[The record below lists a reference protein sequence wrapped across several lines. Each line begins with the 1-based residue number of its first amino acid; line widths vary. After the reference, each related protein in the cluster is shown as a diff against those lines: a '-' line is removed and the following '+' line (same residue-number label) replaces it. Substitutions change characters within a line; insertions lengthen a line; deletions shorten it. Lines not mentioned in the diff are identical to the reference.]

1 MVIYLSLIEDSK
13 GKLNLPELNTF
24 SFPLPQTHVFQDW
37 SSFSSGTEQSISQ
50 NSYVRPLFEFL
61 S

>member
-24 SFPLPQTHVFQDW
+24 SFPLKLAFYKTGQKFVKHLATFLPF
-37 SSFSSGTEQSISQ
+37 I
-50 NSYVRPLFEFL
+50 NSPICSLC
-61 S
+61 